1 MVRQK
6 KLPRFFAS
14 FQHST
19 SRENQPQLHT
29 HLVLLNTGI
38 KENGKG
44 YALDGRPLLENI
56 KTLGAIYENEIRRGL
71 HQELGVRTKD
81 VTYERE
87 VEDKAGK
94 LKTIKSKS
102 FEIEGVPKELCEFHS
117 KRREQI
123 KEVRLTTD
131 TKLQDKFKVLS
142 TRKAKE
148 GLVDREALFL
158 EARKTAKSFGFE
170 PKKLLYKE
178 KPKELKTNELEEIKT
193 GVSRSLSGTS
203 KYKGA
208 IKESDVFTQTLKES
222 KGRLS
227 TKEAEKFSKDF
238 TKEYLHSFG
247 NSNVHTLNKKGVE
260 LSQKDSLYSKVR
272 EKLISPLK
280 RILPEGKPLSYQYR
294 KAQYEKQVQKT
305 LKKQKAFKRKAFL
318 LYMTGKISRK
328 KYVQIRDD
336 KGQPKTKLGV
346 NAKWLLTNKIST
358 KQRDYLL
365 KKIEQER
372 QKVEKAKETPSPQRQ
387 EETRNHYKEKERER

>member
-1 MVRQK
+1 MRQK
-6 KLPRFFAS
+6 KLPRSFAS

-44 YALDGRPLLENI
+44 CALDGRPILKNI
-56 KTLGAIYENEIRRGL
+56 KTLGAIHENEIRRGL
-71 HQELGVRTKD
+71 HQELGVKTQD

-87 VEDKAGK
+87 VEDKTGK
-94 LKTIKSKS
+94 TKTLKSKS

-123 KEVRLTTD
+123 EAVSLPID
-131 TKLQDKFKVLS
+131 TKMQTKFKVLT

-148 GLVDREALFL
+148 EQVDREALFL
-158 EARKTAKSFGFE
+158 EARRASKSFGFE
-170 PKKLLYKE
+170 PKKLLGRE
-178 KPKELKTNELEEIKT
+178 KSKELKTKELENIKT
-193 GVSRSLSGTS
+193 TVSRSLSGIS
-203 KYKGA
+203 KYRGA
-208 IKESDVFTQTLKES
+208 IKESDVFTQALKES
-222 KGRLS
+222 KGRL
-227 TKEAEKFSKDF
+227 TTNEAQSFSKDF
-238 TKEYLHSFG
+238 TKEYLHAVG

-260 LSQKDSLYSKVR
+260 LSQSDSLYSKVR
-272 EKLISPLK
+272 DKLISPLK

-294 KAQYEKQVQKT
+294 KAQYEKRVQKA
-305 LKKQKAFKRKAFL
+305 LKKQKTFKRKAFL

-346 NAKWLLTNKIST
+346 NVKWLLTNKIST

-372 QKVEKAKETPSPQRQ
+372 LKLEKSKEIKLEPPKQ
-387 EETRNHYKEKERER
+387 EKRPANYKEKERDR